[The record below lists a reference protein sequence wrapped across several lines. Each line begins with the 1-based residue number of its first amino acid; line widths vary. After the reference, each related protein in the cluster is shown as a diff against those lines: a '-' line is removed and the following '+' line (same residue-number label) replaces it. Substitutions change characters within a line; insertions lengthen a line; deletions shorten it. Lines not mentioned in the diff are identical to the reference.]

1 MGALYGDTNELM
13 YSFSK
18 KREIMQLN
26 PQMKDFVLRHEELNY
41 YELAKFLDKVN
52 SKDKIESIVKDN
64 KYKKRDLLETY
75 RQLLYDEFE
84 TEHINNDYILSDVNT
99 IELLIEAEKRYS
111 QSNITEMENA
121 YYKEFFKKEETINN
135 DSEDMKLYLD
145 DPERVINM
153 IKVRHRINC

>member
-1 MGALYGDTNELM
+1 MKVLGTKDA
-13 YSFSK
+13 K
-18 KREIMQLN
+18 KRYISEIKRIDVVQEMQL
-26 PQMKDFVLRHEELNY
+26 MTWTFCLSTELWEKYSERKSSVNLV
-41 YELAKFLDKVN
+41 ELK
-52 SKDKIESIVKDN
+52 KI
-64 KYKKRDLLETY
+64 KY
-75 RQLLYDEFE
+75 F
-84 TEHINNDYILSDVNT
+84 NNDYILSDVNT

>member
-1 MGALYGDTNELM
+1 M
-13 YSFSK
+13 
-18 KREIMQLN
+18 
-26 PQMKDFVLRHEELNY
+26 
-41 YELAKFLDKVN
+41 
-52 SKDKIESIVKDN
+52 
-64 KYKKRDLLETY
+64 LETY

-135 DSEDMKLYLD
+135 DSEDMKLYLE

>member
-1 MGALYGDTNELM
+1 M
-13 YSFSK
+13 
-18 KREIMQLN
+18 
-26 PQMKDFVLRHEELNY
+26 
-41 YELAKFLDKVN
+41 
-52 SKDKIESIVKDN
+52 
-64 KYKKRDLLETY
+64 LETY

-111 QSNITEMENA
+111 QSNITDMENA

>member
-1 MGALYGDTNELM
+1 
-13 YSFSK
+13 
-18 KREIMQLN
+18 
-26 PQMKDFVLRHEELNY
+26 
-41 YELAKFLDKVN
+41 
-52 SKDKIESIVKDN
+52 
-64 KYKKRDLLETY
+64 LLETY

-99 IELLIEAEKRYS
+99 IQLLIEAEKRYS

>member
-1 MGALYGDTNELM
+1 M
-13 YSFSK
+13 
-18 KREIMQLN
+18 
-26 PQMKDFVLRHEELNY
+26 
-41 YELAKFLDKVN
+41 
-52 SKDKIESIVKDN
+52 
-64 KYKKRDLLETY
+64 
-75 RQLLYDEFE
+75 
-84 TEHINNDYILSDVNT
+84 
-99 IELLIEAEKRYS
+99 IEAEERYS

>member
-1 MGALYGDTNELM
+1 M
-13 YSFSK
+13 
-18 KREIMQLN
+18 
-26 PQMKDFVLRHEELNY
+26 
-41 YELAKFLDKVN
+41 
-52 SKDKIESIVKDN
+52 
-64 KYKKRDLLETY
+64 LETY

-145 DPERVINM
+145 DPDSV
-153 IKVRHRINC
+153 K

>member
-1 MGALYGDTNELM
+1 M
-13 YSFSK
+13 
-18 KREIMQLN
+18 
-26 PQMKDFVLRHEELNY
+26 
-41 YELAKFLDKVN
+41 
-52 SKDKIESIVKDN
+52 
-64 KYKKRDLLETY
+64 LETY

>member
-1 MGALYGDTNELM
+1 M
-13 YSFSK
+13 
-18 KREIMQLN
+18 
-26 PQMKDFVLRHEELNY
+26 
-41 YELAKFLDKVN
+41 
-52 SKDKIESIVKDN
+52 
-64 KYKKRDLLETY
+64 LETY

-84 TEHINNDYILSDVNT
+84 TEHINYDYILSDVNT

>member
-1 MGALYGDTNELM
+1 M
-13 YSFSK
+13 
-18 KREIMQLN
+18 
-26 PQMKDFVLRHEELNY
+26 
-41 YELAKFLDKVN
+41 
-52 SKDKIESIVKDN
+52 
-64 KYKKRDLLETY
+64 LETY

-121 YYKEFFKKEETINN
+121 YFKEFFKKEETINN

>member
-1 MGALYGDTNELM
+1 M
-13 YSFSK
+13 
-18 KREIMQLN
+18 
-26 PQMKDFVLRHEELNY
+26 
-41 YELAKFLDKVN
+41 
-52 SKDKIESIVKDN
+52 
-64 KYKKRDLLETY
+64 LETY

-135 DSEDMKLYLD
+135 D
-145 DPERVINM
+145 
-153 IKVRHRINC
+153 

>member
-1 MGALYGDTNELM
+1 MTELD
-13 YSFSK
+13 
-18 KREIMQLN
+18 E
-26 PQMKDFVLRHEELNY
+26 
-41 YELAKFLDKVN
+41 
-52 SKDKIESIVKDN
+52 KIRDVFPEESI
-64 KYKKRDLLETY
+64 YKTSTGY
-75 RQLLYDEFE
+75 NMFAGV
-84 TEHINNDYILSDVNT
+84 NVPYILSDVNT

-135 DSEDMKLYLD
+135 NSEDMKLYLD

>member
-1 MGALYGDTNELM
+1 M
-13 YSFSK
+13 
-18 KREIMQLN
+18 KRCQL
-26 PQMKDFVLRHEELNY
+26 
-41 YELAKFLDKVN
+41 
-52 SKDKIESIVKDN
+52 
-64 KYKKRDLLETY
+64 
-75 RQLLYDEFE
+75 
-84 TEHINNDYILSDVNT
+84 
-99 IELLIEAEKRYS
+99 ELLIEAEKRYS

>member
-1 MGALYGDTNELM
+1 M
-13 YSFSK
+13 
-18 KREIMQLN
+18 
-26 PQMKDFVLRHEELNY
+26 
-41 YELAKFLDKVN
+41 
-52 SKDKIESIVKDN
+52 
-64 KYKKRDLLETY
+64 LETY

-121 YYKEFFKKEETINN
+121 YYKESFKKEETINN

>member
-1 MGALYGDTNELM
+1 M
-13 YSFSK
+13 
-18 KREIMQLN
+18 
-26 PQMKDFVLRHEELNY
+26 
-41 YELAKFLDKVN
+41 
-52 SKDKIESIVKDN
+52 
-64 KYKKRDLLETY
+64 LETY

-145 DPERVINM
+145 DPARVINM

>member
-1 MGALYGDTNELM
+1 M
-13 YSFSK
+13 
-18 KREIMQLN
+18 
-26 PQMKDFVLRHEELNY
+26 
-41 YELAKFLDKVN
+41 
-52 SKDKIESIVKDN
+52 
-64 KYKKRDLLETY
+64 LETY

-84 TEHINNDYILSDVNT
+84 TEHINNDYMLSDVNT

>member
-1 MGALYGDTNELM
+1 
-13 YSFSK
+13 
-18 KREIMQLN
+18 
-26 PQMKDFVLRHEELNY
+26 
-41 YELAKFLDKVN
+41 
-52 SKDKIESIVKDN
+52 
-64 KYKKRDLLETY
+64 LLETY

>member
-1 MGALYGDTNELM
+1 M
-13 YSFSK
+13 
-18 KREIMQLN
+18 
-26 PQMKDFVLRHEELNY
+26 
-41 YELAKFLDKVN
+41 
-52 SKDKIESIVKDN
+52 
-64 KYKKRDLLETY
+64 LETY

-135 DSEDMKLYLD
+135 DSENMKLYLD

>member
-1 MGALYGDTNELM
+1 M
-13 YSFSK
+13 
-18 KREIMQLN
+18 
-26 PQMKDFVLRHEELNY
+26 
-41 YELAKFLDKVN
+41 
-52 SKDKIESIVKDN
+52 
-64 KYKKRDLLETY
+64 LETY

-145 DPERVINM
+145 DPERVINR

>member
-1 MGALYGDTNELM
+1 M
-13 YSFSK
+13 
-18 KREIMQLN
+18 
-26 PQMKDFVLRHEELNY
+26 
-41 YELAKFLDKVN
+41 
-52 SKDKIESIVKDN
+52 
-64 KYKKRDLLETY
+64 LETY

-135 DSEDMKLYLD
+135 NSEDMKLYLD

>member
-1 MGALYGDTNELM
+1 MLKITN
-13 YSFSK
+13 
-18 KREIMQLN
+18 I
-26 PQMKDFVLRHEELNY
+26 
-41 YELAKFLDKVN
+41 
-52 SKDKIESIVKDN
+52 
-64 KYKKRDLLETY
+64 KRDLLETY

>member
-1 MGALYGDTNELM
+1 M
-13 YSFSK
+13 
-18 KREIMQLN
+18 
-26 PQMKDFVLRHEELNY
+26 
-41 YELAKFLDKVN
+41 
-52 SKDKIESIVKDN
+52 
-64 KYKKRDLLETY
+64 LETY

-121 YYKEFFKKEETINN
+121 YYKEFFKKEETITN

>member
-1 MGALYGDTNELM
+1 M
-13 YSFSK
+13 
-18 KREIMQLN
+18 
-26 PQMKDFVLRHEELNY
+26 
-41 YELAKFLDKVN
+41 
-52 SKDKIESIVKDN
+52 
-64 KYKKRDLLETY
+64 LETY

-99 IELLIEAEKRYS
+99 IELLIKAEKRYS